1 MANGKPAALM
11 PRLRRWGATTATPR
25 EEGPP
30 PDMNNDEAPTP
41 RSAQGSPVTEAA
53 LAGGWSHRHRDVS
66 GGWLRPTVFGAVDG
80 LVTNASLIAGV
91 GGGGVSSHAI
101 VLTGLAGLVAGA
113 FSMGTGEYVSVTN
126 QNELVHAEVDVER
139 TMHARFPDAE
149 RAELTDTFIGY
160 GADATTAATMAAAVS
175 ADPDTA
181 LRFHTREELGVDH
194 EDLPSPV
201 VAGAASL
208 AAFSISALLP
218 LLPYLIGVPRL
229 EVAMAISAVALVV
242 GGMVVGRLT
251 GRPLLRSGA
260 RQLGL
265 GAVAV
270 IVTYAVGRL
279 IGSPVP

>member
-1 MANGKPAALM
+1 MTNDGDDQPVSD
-11 PRLRRWGATTATPR
+11 TA
-25 EEGPP
+25 
-30 PDMNNDEAPTP
+30 
-41 RSAQGSPVTEAA
+41 PVLEAA
-53 LAGGWSHRHRDVS
+53 LARGWSHRHRDVS

-91 GGGGVSSHAI
+91 GGGGVSTHAI

-126 QNELVHAEVDVER
+126 QNELVHAEVAVER

-149 RAELTDTFIGY
+149 QAELTDTFVSY
-160 GADATTAATMAAAVS
+160 GADADTAATMAAAVS
-175 ADPDTA
+175 ADADTA

-201 VAGAASL
+201 VAGGASL
-208 AAFSISALLP
+208 AAFSVGALLP
-218 LLPYLIGVPRL
+218 LLPYLVGVPVL
-229 EVAMAISAVALVV
+229 SVSMVITVVALVV

-251 GRPLLRSGA
+251 GRPLLRSGL

-265 GAVAV
+265 GGVAV
-270 IVTYAVGRL
+270 LITYGIGRL
-279 IGSPVP
+279 IGSPSAD